1 MTGIKPRLLHVV
13 GCHYHW
19 EAISGIIESNKDKD
33 KNSPFHY
40 VGFAILKPEPENQF
54 DPNAVAVLVEKRRV
68 GYIRKEYAPEVK
80 RAIGESYR
88 LACELLWDRQPNNVG
103 LYNCLL
109 FDS

>member
-13 GCHYHW
+13 GCHYHCQ
-19 EAISGIIESNKDKD
+19 AISGIIDSHKGED

-40 VGFAILKPEPENQF
+40 VGIATLKPELENQF
-54 DPNAVAVLVEKRRV
+54 DPNAVAVLVEGQRV
-68 GYIRKEYAPEVK
+68 GYIRKEYALEVK

-88 LACELLWDRQPNNVG
+88 LACELLWDRQPSDVG